1 LDYGT
6 KDIAFMGKK
15 KNRNNEKV
23 NQKTTKKASLFI
35 PQSLFRRLLIWAKGP
50 VGFTV
55 TIVSLAAA
63 IIGIIAYMDYL
74 KDKRE
79 NAQAGVITSTASAEV
94 RYLSVGST
102 RFKID
107 SPDGVFLKDGDLP
120 ILTLNLKHGKLLVTT
135 TIRDNHGQIVAELT
149 NNEWRTNKNS
159 IFDRNYTD
167 NALEV
172 RDQNGKVALQVVH
185 FGDTIH
191 LAGIFRC
198 RSGWTNV
205 FCPVPEGGAIIDIR
219 PPGQEPQHSITPIFE
234 YPSDLH
240 FGSCPGLSSLEKTIT
255 HGPGNAYRLTGA
267 LDICKKQQS
276 NK

>member
-1 LDYGT
+1 
-6 KDIAFMGKK
+6 MGNKR
-15 KNRNNEKV
+15 NRNRPKGGR
-23 NQKTTKKASLFI
+23 KPTK
-35 PQSLFRRLLIWAKGP
+35 QSALSAERGLHKSAAQYLKRPVRLV
-50 VGFTV
+50 VG
-55 TIVSLAAA
+55 IVSLAAA
-63 IIGIIAYMDYL
+63 VIGIVSYLEYL

-79 NAQAGVITSTASAEV
+79 HAQVGVISSPVSAQV

-107 SPDGVFLKDGDLP
+107 SPDGVFLKDGELP
-120 ILTLNLKHGKLLVTT
+120 ILTLGLKSGKLLVST
-135 TIRDNHGQIVAELT
+135 TIRDAKGEMVAELR
-149 NNEWRTNKNS
+149 NNEWQTNKNS

-205 FCPVPEGGAIIDIR
+205 FCPVPEGGAVIDIK

-234 YPSDLH
+234 YPSELH
-240 FGSCPGLSSLEKTIT
+240 FGSCPGLSSLEKIIT

-267 LDICKKQQS
+267 LDICRK
-276 NK
+276 